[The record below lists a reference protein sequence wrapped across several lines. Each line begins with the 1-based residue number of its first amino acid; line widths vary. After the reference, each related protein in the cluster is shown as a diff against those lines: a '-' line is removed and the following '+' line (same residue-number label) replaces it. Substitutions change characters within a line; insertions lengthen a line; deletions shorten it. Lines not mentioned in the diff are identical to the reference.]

1 MPRTG
6 AKMTDSKSIT
16 DDICRRSG
24 SDKSEPCKPACLSA
38 ERLLV
43 DRLVRTIDSPK
54 DEGGDTLMIKSF
66 PTLVQDKMAERLA
79 RSKAD
84 SRSFLQVKPV

>member
-6 AKMTDSKSIT
+6 AKITDSKSIT

-24 SDKSEPCKPACLSA
+24 SDKREACKPACLSA
-38 ERLLV
+38 EWLLF

-54 DEGGDTLMIKSF
+54 DEGDDTLMMNG
-66 PTLVQDKMAERLA
+66 L
-79 RSKAD
+79 
-84 SRSFLQVKPV
+84 